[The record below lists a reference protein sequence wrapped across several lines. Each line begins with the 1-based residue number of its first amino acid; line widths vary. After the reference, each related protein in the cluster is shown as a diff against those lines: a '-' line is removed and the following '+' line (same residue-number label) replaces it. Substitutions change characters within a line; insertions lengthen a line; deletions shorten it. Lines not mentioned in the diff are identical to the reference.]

1 MVDMKLPDISKLTVD
16 ELWGLY
22 GATHDQLRKL
32 GEIRSRNIV
41 GDRGEQIAIA
51 YYGATKNLPK
61 LQMAPPSTKNIDA
74 ISTQGDRYSVK
85 TLSLPN
91 KTTGV
96 FHGYGT
102 PDKPIKDKK
111 FEYLIIVVIDAY
123 QPELIVELTWEDFY
137 ELKRWHSTMNA
148 FNISLSKAVMDK
160 AKIIY
165 KNPAKSIEALA
176 K

>member
-1 MVDMKLPDISKLTVD
+1 MKIDITQLTID
-16 ELWGLY
+16 ELWVLY
-22 GATHDQLRKL
+22 GQTHDKLRQL

-41 GDRGEQIAIA
+41 GDRGEQIAVS
-51 YYGATKNLPK
+51 YYSATRGLPK

-74 ISTQGDRYSVK
+74 ISTNGDRYSIK
-85 TLSLPN
+85 TVSLPN

-111 FEYLIIVVIDAY
+111 FEYLIVVVINAY

-137 ELKRWHSTMNA
+137 DLKRWHSTMNA
-148 FNISLSKAVMDK
+148 YNISLSKAIIDR

-165 KNPAKSIEALA
+165 RAPVKR
-176 K
+176 

>member
-1 MVDMKLPDISKLTVD
+1 MKIDITQLTID
-16 ELWGLY
+16 ELWVLY
-22 GATHDQLRKL
+22 GQTHHKLRQL

-41 GDRGEQIAIA
+41 GDRGEQIAVS
-51 YYGATKNLPK
+51 YYSATRGLPK

-74 ISTQGDRYSVK
+74 ISTNGDRYSIK
-85 TLSLPN
+85 TVSLPN

-111 FEYLIIVVIDAY
+111 FEYLIVVVINAY

-137 ELKRWHSTMNA
+137 DLKRWHSTMNA
-148 FNISLSKAVMDK
+148 YNISLSKAIIDR

-165 KNPAKSIEALA
+165 RAPVKR
-176 K
+176 

>member
-1 MVDMKLPDISKLTVD
+1 MKAIDIDKLSVD
-16 ELWGLY
+16 ELWALY

-85 TLSLPN
+85 TVSLPN

-102 PDKPIKDKK
+102 PDNPIHDKK

-123 QPELIVELTWEDFY
+123 QPELIVELAWEDFY
-137 ELKRWHSTMNA
+137 DLKRWHSTMNA
-148 FNISLSKAVMDK
+148 YNISLSKAVLER
-160 AKIIY
+160 ARIIY
-165 KNPAKSIEALA
+165 QRSE
-176 K
+176 

>member
-1 MVDMKLPDISKLTVD
+1 MKIDITQLTID
-16 ELWGLY
+16 ELWVLY
-22 GATHDQLRKL
+22 GQTHDKLRQL

-41 GDRGEQIAIA
+41 GDRGEQFAVS
-51 YYGATKNLPK
+51 YYSATRGLPK

-74 ISTQGDRYSVK
+74 ISTNGDRYSIK
-85 TLSLPN
+85 TVSLPN

-111 FEYLIIVVIDAY
+111 FEYLIVVVINAY

-137 ELKRWHSTMNA
+137 DLKRWHSTMNA
-148 FNISLSKAVMDK
+148 YNISLSKAIIDR

-165 KNPAKSIEALA
+165 RAPVKR
-176 K
+176 

>member
-1 MVDMKLPDISKLTVD
+1 MKIDITQLTIG
-16 ELWGLY
+16 ELWVLY
-22 GATHDQLRKL
+22 GQTHDKLRQL

-41 GDRGEQIAIA
+41 GDRGEQIAVS
-51 YYGATKNLPK
+51 YYSATRGLPK

-74 ISTQGDRYSVK
+74 ISTNGDRYSIK
-85 TLSLPN
+85 TVSLPN

-111 FEYLIIVVIDAY
+111 FEYLIVVVINAY

-137 ELKRWHSTMNA
+137 DLKRWHSTMNA
-148 FNISLSKAVMDK
+148 YNISLSKAIIDR

-165 KNPAKSIEALA
+165 RAPVKR
-176 K
+176 

>member
-1 MVDMKLPDISKLTVD
+1 MKIDITQLTID
-16 ELWGLY
+16 ELWVLY
-22 GATHDQLRKL
+22 GQTHDKLRQL

-41 GDRGEQIAIA
+41 GDRGEQIAVS
-51 YYGATKNLPK
+51 YYSATRGLPK

-74 ISTQGDRYSVK
+74 ISTNGDRYSIK
-85 TLSLPN
+85 TVSLPN

-111 FEYLIIVVIDAY
+111 FEYLIVVVISAY

-137 ELKRWHSTMNA
+137 DLKRWHSTMNA
-148 FNISLSKAVMDK
+148 YNISLSKAIIDR

-165 KNPAKSIEALA
+165 RAPLKR
-176 K
+176 

>member
-1 MVDMKLPDISKLTVD
+1 MRLPDISKLTVD
-16 ELWGLY
+16 ELWALY

-51 YYGATKNLPK
+51 FYNATKNLPK

-74 ISTQGDRYSVK
+74 ISTQGDRYSIK
-85 TLSLPN
+85 TVSLPN

-102 PDKPIKDKK
+102 PEKPLKDKK
-111 FEYLIIVVIDAY
+111 FEYLIVVVIDAY
-123 QPELIVELTWEDFY
+123 QPELIVELKWEDFY
-137 ELKRWHSTMNA
+137 DLKRWHSTMQA
-148 FNISLSKAVMDK
+148 YNISLSKLVMDK
-160 AKIIY
+160 ARIIY
-165 KNPAKSIEALA
+165 KNPSKPIQALTNNG
-176 K
+176 

>member
-1 MVDMKLPDISKLTVD
+1 MKIDITQLTID
-16 ELWGLY
+16 ELWALY
-22 GATHDQLRKL
+22 GQTHDRLRQL

-41 GDRGEQIAIA
+41 GDRGEQIAIS
-51 YYGATKNLPK
+51 YYGATKGLPK

-74 ISTQGDRYSVK
+74 ISTQGDRYSIK
-85 TLSLPN
+85 TVSLPN

-148 FNISLSKAVMDK
+148 HNISLSKAVMDR

-165 KNPAKSIEALA
+165 KSPDKPVKSLTE
-176 K
+176 

>member
-1 MVDMKLPDISKLTVD
+1 MKIDITQLTID
-16 ELWGLY
+16 ELWVLY
-22 GATHDQLRKL
+22 GQTHDKLRQL

-41 GDRGEQIAIA
+41 GDRGEQIAVS
-51 YYGATKNLPK
+51 YYSATRGLPK

-74 ISTQGDRYSVK
+74 ISTNGDRYSIK
-85 TLSLPN
+85 TVSLPN

-111 FEYLIIVVIDAY
+111 FEYLIVVVINAY

-137 ELKRWHSTMNA
+137 DLKRWHSTMNA
-148 FNISLSKAVMDK
+148 YNISLSKAIIDR

-165 KNPAKSIEALA
+165 RAPLKR
-176 K
+176 

>member
-1 MVDMKLPDISKLTVD
+1 MKIDITQLTID
-16 ELWGLY
+16 ELWVLY
-22 GATHDQLRKL
+22 GQTHDKLRQL

-41 GDRGEQIAIA
+41 GDRGEQIAVS
-51 YYGATKNLPK
+51 YYSATRGLPK

-74 ISTQGDRYSVK
+74 ISTNGDRYSIK
-85 TLSLPN
+85 TVSLPN

-111 FEYLIIVVIDAY
+111 FEYLIVVVINAY

-137 ELKRWHSTMNA
+137 DLKRWHSTMNA
-148 FNISLSKAVMDK
+148 YNISLNKAIIDR

-165 KNPAKSIEALA
+165 RAPVKR
-176 K
+176 

>member
-1 MVDMKLPDISKLTVD
+1 MQLPDISKLTVD
-16 ELWGLY
+16 ELWSLY

-41 GDRGEQIAIA
+41 GDRGEQIAIS
-51 YYGATKNLPK
+51 YYGATKGLPK

-74 ISTQGDRYSVK
+74 ISTQGDRYSIK
-85 TLSLPN
+85 TVSLPN

-102 PDKPIKDKK
+102 PQKPLKDKK

-137 ELKRWHSTMNA
+137 DLKKWHSTMNA
-148 FNISLSKAVMDK
+148 HNISLSKAVMNK
-160 AKIIY
+160 ARIIY
-165 KNPAKSIEALA
+165 KNPAKPLETLA
-176 K
+176 TGE